1 MKTCKACGAVI
12 DAALTDDSEE
22 ICGQCS
28 VECTR
33 LTHIL
38 ELQKRP
44 LTGREEVEIRLE
56 HQSLVASMSD
66 EELEAHIIDLD
77 RKLAAFRIKALDA
90 RRERMDRERT
100 KYAKFTPEE
109 IEKIKAE
116 QRLKRVKADSPELK
130 AAKSKREAAIQAM
143 IKLGASR
150 ADAEKWF
157 VEATNVAKGT
167 KNV

>member
-1 MKTCKACGAVI
+1 
-12 DAALTDDSEE
+12 
-22 ICGQCS
+22 
-28 VECTR
+28 
-33 LTHIL
+33 
-38 ELQKRP
+38 
-44 LTGREEVEIRLE
+44 
-56 HQSLVASMSD
+56 
-66 EELEAHIIDLD
+66 
-77 RKLAAFRIKALDA
+77 
-90 RRERMDRERT
+90 MDRERT

-143 IKLGASR
+143 VKLGASR

-157 VEATNVAKGT
+157 VEATNVVKGT